1 MTVQVTETL
10 QASDAAPTIDRA
22 AIVIVPRWQAPG
34 LTEVL
39 TARKY
44 AVTVVD
50 AAGGLLGQGA
60 VTLLVGLPQRRLAS
74 FFALVRDVCP
84 DTTRYI
90 PYDVEAE
97 FPWHP
102 ECELVEVHTGGAT
115 VFVVP
120 IEQFVQL

>member
-1 MTVQVTETL
+1 MAVQVAETL
-10 QASDAAPTIDRA
+10 QTSDAAPTIDRA

-34 LTEVL
+34 LIEVL
-39 TARKY
+39 TARSY
-44 AVTVVD
+44 AVTVLD
-50 AAGGLLGQGA
+50 ATGGLLGLGT

-84 DTTRYI
+84 GTTRYI
-90 PYDVEAE
+90 PYEAEAE

-102 ECELVEVHTGGAT
+102 ECELVEVRTGGAM

-120 IEQFVQL
+120 VEQFVQL